1 MTYTTNSQE
10 IRKILNVLE
19 ARTPSDDIS
28 YTDEKDKVTIDVK
41 GRKSA
46 EITKLAKQFMEVKKL
61 EKDLK
66 ETKDSMTDSIKNVA
80 EALFD
85 AEDALKTKYIKTVS
99 VAMTITKDISASKKE
114 EFDIDGF
121 FSELHNLLD
130 KEIVSKLLDLKEK
143 YTNIK
148 DVAGRKGSLRDV
160 KIKEEVISESFMS
173 NLKDWASDFA
183 NKITKKLPIFDK
195 KLQKLM
201 KRYGLS

>member
-1 MTYTTNSQE
+1 MTQTTGQE

-19 ARTPSDDIS
+19 ARTPNNEIS
-28 YTDEKDKVTIDVK
+28 YTDEKDKLTIDIK
-41 GRKSA
+41 GKKSA

-61 EKDLK
+61 EKELK
-66 ETKDSMTDSIKNVA
+66 ETKDSMTDNIKRVT

-99 VAMTITKDISASKKE
+99 TVMTITKDISPSQKE
-114 EFDIDGF
+114 EFDVDGF
-121 FSELHNLLD
+121 FKELHDLLD
-130 KEIVSKLLDLKEK
+130 KDIVSKLLDLKEK

-148 DVAGRKGSLRDV
+148 EISGRKGSLRDV

-173 NLKDWASDFA
+173 SLKEWTLDFA
-183 NKITKKLPIFDK
+183 NKIMKRLPLFDK

-201 KRYGLS
+201 KKYGISS